1 MRQHIREQIM
11 IHAENSYAEFSAALI
26 PKSKPLLGVRL
37 PKLRELAKV
46 IVKREDWRQEIC
58 SYEGEYE
65 DIYFEEVM
73 LRGMIIGY
81 GTEKVNIEEAL
92 SCLEV
97 FIPHV
102 DNWSVCD
109 SFCAS
114 FSTAAKHRVET
125 WEFLQKYLYS
135 DKEFEV
141 RVALILLLDQYLKYN
156 KDGKKLARK
165 RVITMDD
172 VCGMANKKTR
182 NEAGRLS
189 EMGENDVM
197 SSEMT
202 EQYPYLERIL
212 QVLNRPYL
220 QGYYAQM
227 AAAWTTAEA
236 FVTFPYET
244 MQMLER
250 QCQMDDWTYNKALQK
265 ICESKNPDDEV
276 KCYIKHLR
284 R

>member
-11 IHAENSYAEFSAALI
+11 MQAENSYAEFSASLI
-26 PKSKPLLGVRL
+26 PKSKPLVGVRL
-37 PKLRELAKV
+37 PKLRELAKT
-46 IVKREDWRQEIC
+46 IVKQEDWRQEIC
-58 SYEGEYE
+58 SYEGEHE

-73 LRGMIIGY
+73 LRGMMIGY
-81 GTEKVNIEEAL
+81 GTENVNIEEAL
-92 SCLEV
+92 SYLEG
-97 FIPHV
+97 FIPYV

-114 FSTAAKHRVET
+114 FSTAVKHRTKT

-172 VCGMANKKTR
+172 VRGVANKKTR
-182 NEAGRLS
+182 NEAGNFS
-189 EMGENDVM
+189 ERRENDVM

-202 EQYPYLERIL
+202 EQYPYLGRIL
-212 QVLNRPYL
+212 HVLNRPYT

-276 KCYIKHLR
+276 KAYIKHLR